1 MTRATV
7 ADLPEVTDAHRRDAF
22 ASLCLA
28 GITYEAAMQDDTRR
42 RIVEARA
49 HQLRTRQ
56 WKAEKHRAI
65 QQHIE
70 ATMRANRSFYTTG
83 HLDML
88 ADHPGR
94 RFWATPAQ
102 DLKRAAAGDRDD

>member
-1 MTRATV
+1 MARANV
-7 ADLPEVTDAHRRDAF
+7 ADLPEVTDEHRRAAF
-22 ASLCLA
+22 DSLCLA
-28 GITYEAAMQDDTRR
+28 GTTYEAAMQDDTRR

-65 QQHIE
+65 QRHIE
-70 ATMRANRSFYTTG
+70 ATLIAKRY
-83 HLDML
+83 
-88 ADHPGR
+88 
-94 RFWATPAQ
+94 WATPAH